1 FGFCSPRHGGPGAP
15 CRGCARGGRACIAC
29 RGRAAL
35 RNYDHPTARNAVG
48 ARFAALRADFAHSAN
63 GATPAKRDSRARP
76 QRHRLVRRLG
86 LEPRTLAL
94 KGQCSTIELP
104 SPAPYS
110 PMEEARSSSIIS
122 IQRCRV
128 WSCHSARPIR
138 YSRCSFVEAPAQ
150 FVRIKS
156 GQARQPANVLSVACG
171 VPLQF
176 QERKIVRIG
185 NPEMYSLEHT
195 RTILVEP

>member
-1 FGFCSPRHGGPGAP
+1 
-15 CRGCARGGRACIAC
+15 
-29 RGRAAL
+29 
-35 RNYDHPTARNAVG
+35 
-48 ARFAALRADFAHSAN
+48 
-63 GATPAKRDSRARP
+63 
-76 QRHRLVRRLG
+76 
-86 LEPRTLAL
+86 
-94 KGQCSTIELP
+94 
-104 SPAPYS
+104 
-110 PMEEARSSSIIS
+110 MEEARSSSIIS

-195 RTILVEP
+195 RTILVEPALVFAGRCHHSDLVHIDAEAPVQRAALASWH